1 MNVVLDS
8 QPNCVVN
15 LQVELPSD
23 KVATEWLSVA
33 KDFQRQARIPGYR
46 PGKAPQT
53 LINTRFAKEIRE
65 EVQTKLL
72 RQSLNEAIAMKK
84 LRVLSVDKVENVEI
98 GVDNTMRYL
107 ASVTTAP
114 EFEIPDYSSISV
126 EATLAPVSEEELDR
140 LMESLREPHAT
151 FEAISD
157 RALIFGDFAVVTYEG
172 RMDGQLLAEALPKA
186 PPQLQG
192 RTNAWLLMDEGT
204 LIPGFSKALEGM
216 KIDEERSFTLDV
228 PADFP
233 LADIQGRQIAYGVT
247 LHGVNVKTLPPFDDK
262 LASEIEP
269 GMTLPALRDRAREVL
284 ASRLAQDFENA
295 KRNGALKHL
304 LSQVTFDLPQRSVQ
318 SEVNNILRDIVRE
331 NQTRGV
337 SDEEL
342 RDHQDELIGVA
353 QQTARDRVKTT
364 FLLLRIAEKEK
375 ITPTETDL
383 LRVISQMAQRY
394 EIPIKKLI
402 ADIKAR
408 DGIEPIR
415 EQILV
420 SKALDL
426 VVANVKVSEPKLLT
440 S

>member
-1 MNVVLDS
+1 
-8 QPNCVVN
+8 
-15 LQVELPSD
+15 
-23 KVATEWLSVA
+23 
-33 KDFQRQARIPGYR
+33 
-46 PGKAPQT
+46 
-53 LINTRFAKEIRE
+53 
-65 EVQTKLL
+65 
-72 RQSLNEAIAMKK
+72 
-84 LRVLSVDKVENVEI
+84 
-98 GVDNTMRYL
+98 
-107 ASVTTAP
+107 
-114 EFEIPDYSSISV
+114 
-126 EATLAPVSEEELDR
+126 
-140 LMESLREPHAT
+140 
-151 FEAISD
+151 
-157 RALIFGDFAVVTYEG
+157 
-172 RMDGQLLAEALPKA
+172 
-186 PPQLQG
+186 
-192 RTNAWLLMDEGT
+192 
-204 LIPGFSKALEGM
+204 
-216 KIDEERSFTLDV
+216 
-228 PADFP
+228 
-233 LADIQGRQIAYGVT
+233 
-247 LHGVNVKTLPPFDDK
+247 
-262 LASEIEP
+262 
-269 GMTLPALRDRAREVL
+269 MTLPALRDRAREVL